1 MARSIETRR
10 GSSLHEAAF
19 SLVFCAYIHI
29 RTPFGPEKRFNVHSG
44 KDFHGIS
51 FETIIEIAKQSD
63 PLIVKASNF
72 TADGRITC
80 ASQALKDL
88 FGKAIDPS
96 RKFTHVTIYTE
107 HIDKI
112 RALAKEIRADN
123 SVARASKKPA
133 EPKADLKTRKDII

>member
-1 MARSIETRR
+1 VARSIETRR

-19 SLVFCAYIHI
+19 SLVFCAYVHI
-29 RTPFGPEKRFNVHSG
+29 TTPFGPTKKFNVHSG

-63 PLIVKASNF
+63 PLIVRVS
-72 TADGRITC
+72 TTSDGLITC

-96 RKFTHVTIYTE
+96 RNFSHVTIYTE

-112 RALAKEIRADN
+112 RALAKEIRADK
-123 SVARASKKPA
+123 SVARATKKPA
-133 EPKADLKTRKDII
+133 EPKADLKTRKDIV